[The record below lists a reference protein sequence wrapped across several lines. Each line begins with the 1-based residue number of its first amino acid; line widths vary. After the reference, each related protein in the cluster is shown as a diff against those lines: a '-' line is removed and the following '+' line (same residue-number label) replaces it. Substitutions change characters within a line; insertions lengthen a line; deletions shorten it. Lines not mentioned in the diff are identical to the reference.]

1 MKLLFVITSLENG
14 GAERVCASLA
24 NYFSTKHKVEILYFS
39 GEIFYE
45 ISPKVKLNKFT
56 RNSRIPRL
64 AAKLLAIRKHAKDAD
79 CILSFMDSTNILSI
93 IATAFL
99 GRKLIIS
106 EHSAHDFV
114 GLKWRVLRRIF
125 YPFATALTVLNKS
138 DFNYYSFVKNKAI
151 IYNPSIFKPSF
162 GGQENGGQENG
173 GQKEKLIIFVGRLE
187 PVKGC
192 DIFLRALALL
202 GLDDFKLLVLGAGS
216 QKKSLQSLSAGLG
229 LKNLEFLGSVSDIQN
244 YYKKAK
250 IIVSSSRF
258 EGLGNALIESAFFEC
273 IRVATPTAGAL
284 ELLEDGK
291 NGFISSDFSEQALA
305 KAILKAIN
313 ADESVLENTRAQCEK
328 FSLENIAAQW
338 WELIK

>member
-24 NYFSTKHKVEILYFS
+24 NYFSKENEVEILYFS

-45 ISPKVKLNKFT
+45 ISPQVKLNKFS

-79 CILSFMDSTNILSI
+79 CVISFMDSTNILSI

-125 YPFATALTVLNKS
+125 YPFASALTVLSRS
-138 DFNYYSFVKNKAI
+138 DFSYYSFVKNKAI

-162 GGQENGGQENG
+162 GGQ
-173 GQKEKLIIFVGRLE
+173 KEKLIIFVGRLE
-187 PVKGC
+187 YVKGC

-202 GLDDFKLLVLGAGS
+202 RLDDFKLLVLGAGS
-216 QKKSLQSLSAGLG
+216 QKKSLQSLSEKLG

-258 EGLGNALIESAFFEC
+258 EGLGNALIESAFFDC

-313 ADESVLENTRAQCEK
+313 ADESVLENTRAESEK
-328 FSLENIAAQW
+328 FRLENIAAKW

>member
-24 NYFSTKHKVEILYFS
+24 NYFSKENEVEILYFS

-64 AAKLLAIRKHAKDAD
+64 AAKLLAIRKRAKDAY

-125 YPFATALTVLNKS
+125 YPFATALTVLSRS
-138 DFNYYSFVKNKAI
+138 DFSYYSFVKNKAI

-162 GGQENGGQENG
+162 GGQ
-173 GQKEKLIIFVGRLE
+173 KEKLIIFVGRLE
-187 PVKGC
+187 YVKGC

-202 GLDDFKLLVLGAGS
+202 RLDDFKVLVLGSGS
-216 QKKSLQSLSAGLG
+216 QKKSLQSLSEKLG

-258 EGLGNALIESAFFEC
+258 EGLGNALIESAFFDC

-305 KAILKAIN
+305 KAILKALN
-313 ADESVLENTRAQCEK
+313 ADESVLENTRAESEK
-328 FSLENIAAQW
+328 FRLENIAKEW

>member
-24 NYFSTKHKVEILYFS
+24 NYFSTEHKVEILYFS
-39 GEIFYE
+39 GEIFYQ
-45 ISPKVKLNKFT
+45 INSQVKLNKFT

-64 AAKLLAIRKHAKDAD
+64 PAKLLAIRKRAKDAD
-79 CILSFMDSTNILSI
+79 CVISFMDSTNILSI

-125 YPFATALTVLNKS
+125 YPFATALTVLSRS
-138 DFNYYSFVKNKAI
+138 DFSYYSFVKNKAI

-162 GGQENGGQENG
+162 GR
-173 GQKEKLIIFVGRLE
+173 QKEKLIIFVGRLE

-202 GLDDFKLLVLGAGS
+202 RLDDFKLLVLGGGS
-216 QKKSLQSLSAGLG
+216 QKQSLQSLSEKLG

-258 EGLGNALIESAFFEC
+258 EGLGNVLIESAFFDC

-305 KAILKAIN
+305 KAILKALN
-313 ADESVLENTRAQCEK
+313 ADESVLENTRAECEK

>member
-24 NYFSTKHKVEILYFS
+24 NYFSKENEVEILYFS

-45 ISPKVKLNKFT
+45 ISPKVKLNKFS

-64 AAKLLAIRKHAKDAD
+64 AAKLLAIRKRAKDAD
-79 CILSFMDSTNILSI
+79 CVISFMDSTNILSI

-125 YPFATALTVLNKS
+125 YPFATALTVLSKS
-138 DFNYYSFVKNKAI
+138 DFSYYSFVKNKAI

-162 GGQENGGQENG
+162 GGQ
-173 GQKEKLIIFVGRLE
+173 KEKLIIFVGRLE
-187 PVKGC
+187 YVKGC

-202 GLDDFKLLVLGAGS
+202 RLDDFKLLVLGDGS
-216 QKKSLQSLSAGLG
+216 QKKSLQNLSAKLG

-258 EGLGNALIESAFFEC
+258 EGLGNALIESAFFDC

-305 KAILKAIN
+305 KAILKALN
-313 ADESVLENTRAQCEK
+313 ADESVLENTRAESEK
-328 FSLENIAAQW
+328 FRLENIAAKW

>member
-24 NYFSTKHKVEILYFS
+24 NYFSKENEVEILYFS

-79 CILSFMDSTNILSI
+79 CVISFMDSTNILSI

-125 YPFATALTVLNKS
+125 YPFATALTVLSRS

-162 GGQENGGQENG
+162 G

-202 GLDDFKLLVLGAGS
+202 KLDDFKLLVLGAGS
-216 QKKSLQSLSAGLG
+216 QKKSLQNLSEKLG

-258 EGLGNALIESAFFEC
+258 EGLGNALIESAFFDC
-273 IRVATPTAGAL
+273 IRVATPTVGAL

-305 KAILKAIN
+305 KAILKALN
-313 ADESVLENTRAQCEK
+313 ADESVLENTRAESEK
-328 FSLENIAAQW
+328 FSLENIAAKW

>member
-24 NYFSTKHKVEILYFS
+24 NYFSKENEVEILYFS

-79 CILSFMDSTNILSI
+79 CVISFMDSTNILSI

-125 YPFATALTVLNKS
+125 YPFASALTVLSKS
-138 DFNYYSFVKNKAI
+138 DFSYYSFVKNKAI

-162 GGQENGGQENG
+162 GGQ
-173 GQKEKLIIFVGRLE
+173 KEKLIIFVGRLE
-187 PVKGC
+187 HVKGC

-202 GLDDFKLLVLGAGS
+202 RLDDFKLLVLGDGS
-216 QKKSLQSLSAGLG
+216 QKKSLQSLSEKLG

-258 EGLGNALIESAFFEC
+258 EGLGNVLIESAFFDC

-313 ADESVLENTRAQCEK
+313 ADESVLENTRAESEK
-328 FSLENIAAQW
+328 FSLENIAKEW

>member
-24 NYFSTKHKVEILYFS
+24 NYFSAENEVEILYFS

-45 ISPKVKLNKFT
+45 ISPKVKLNKFS

-64 AAKLLAIRKHAKDAD
+64 AAKLLAIRKRAKDAD
-79 CILSFMDSTNILSI
+79 CVISFMDSTNILSI

-125 YPFATALTVLNKS
+125 YPFATALTVLSRS
-138 DFNYYSFVKNKAI
+138 DFSYYSFVKNKAI

-162 GGQENGGQENG
+162 GGQ
-173 GQKEKLIIFVGRLE
+173 KEKLIIFVGRLE
-187 PVKGC
+187 HVKGC

-202 GLDDFKLLVLGAGS
+202 GLDDFKVLVLGSGS
-216 QKKSLQSLSAGLG
+216 QKQSLQNLSAKLG

-258 EGLGNALIESAFFEC
+258 EGLGNALIESAFFDC

-305 KAILKAIN
+305 KAILKALN
-313 ADESVLENTRAQCEK
+313 ADESVLENTRVQCEK
-328 FSLENIAAQW
+328 FRLENIAKEW

>member
-24 NYFSTKHKVEILYFS
+24 NYFSTEHEVEILYFS

-45 ISPKVKLNKFT
+45 INSKVKLNKFT

-64 AAKLLAIRKHAKDAD
+64 AAKLLAIRGHAKNAD

-125 YPFATALTVLNKS
+125 YPFASALTVLNRS

-162 GGQENGGQENG
+162 GGQ
-173 GQKEKLIIFVGRLE
+173 KEKLIIFVGRLE

-192 DIFLRALALL
+192 DIFLRTLALL
-202 GLDDFKLLVLGAGS
+202 RLDDFKLLVLGAGS

-229 LKNLEFLGSVSDIQN
+229 LKSLEFLGSVSDIQN

-328 FSLENIAAQW
+328 FSLENIAKEW

>member
-24 NYFSTKHKVEILYFS
+24 NYFSKENEVEILYFS

-64 AAKLLAIRKHAKDAD
+64 AAKLLAIRKRAKDAD

-125 YPFATALTVLNKS
+125 YPFASALTVLNKS

-162 GGQENGGQENG
+162 GGQ
-173 GQKEKLIIFVGRLE
+173 KEKLIIFVGRLE
-187 PVKGC
+187 YVKGC

-202 GLDDFKLLVLGAGS
+202 KLDDFKLLVLGAGS
-216 QKKSLQSLSAGLG
+216 QKKSLQSLSAKLG
-229 LKNLEFLGSVSDIQN
+229 LKNLEFLGALSDIQN

-258 EGLGNALIESAFFEC
+258 EGLGNVLIESAFFEC

-305 KAILKAIN
+305 KAILKAIH
-313 ADESVLENTRAQCEK
+313 ADESVLENTRAESEK
-328 FSLENIAAQW
+328 FRLENIAAKW

>member
-24 NYFSTKHKVEILYFS
+24 NYFSAEHEVEILYFS

-45 ISPKVKLNKFT
+45 ISPKVKLNKFS

-64 AAKLLAIRKHAKDAD
+64 AAKLLAIRKRAKDAD
-79 CILSFMDSTNILSI
+79 CVISFMDSTNILSI

-125 YPFATALTVLNKS
+125 YPFASALTVLNKS

-162 GGQENGGQENG
+162 GGQ
-173 GQKEKLIIFVGRLE
+173 KEKLIIFVGRLE

-202 GLDDFKLLVLGAGS
+202 KLDDFKVLVLGSGS
-216 QKKSLQSLSAGLG
+216 QKKSLQSLSAKLG
-229 LKNLEFLGSVSDIQN
+229 LKNLEFLGAVSDIQN

-258 EGLGNALIESAFFEC
+258 EGLGNALIESAFFDC

-313 ADESVLENTRAQCEK
+313 ADESVLENTRAESEK

>member
-24 NYFSTKHKVEILYFS
+24 NYFSKENEVEILYFS

-45 ISPKVKLNKFT
+45 ISPKVKLNKFS

-64 AAKLLAIRKHAKDAD
+64 AAKLLAIRKRAKDAD
-79 CILSFMDSTNILSI
+79 CVISFMDSTNILSI

-125 YPFATALTVLNKS
+125 YPFASALTVLSKS
-138 DFNYYSFVKNKAI
+138 DFSYYSFVKNKAI

-162 GGQENGGQENG
+162 GGQ
-173 GQKEKLIIFVGRLE
+173 KEKLIIFVGRLE
-187 PVKGC
+187 HVKGC

-202 GLDDFKLLVLGAGS
+202 KLDDFKVLVLGSGS
-216 QKKSLQSLSAGLG
+216 QKKSLQSLSEKLG

-258 EGLGNALIESAFFEC
+258 EGLGNVLIESAFFDC

-305 KAILKAIN
+305 KAILKALS
-313 ADESVLENTRAQCEK
+313 ADESVLENTRAESEK
-328 FSLENIAAQW
+328 FRLENIAAKW

>member
-1 MKLLFVITSLENG
+1 MKLLFIITSLENG

-24 NYFSTKHKVEILYFS
+24 NYFSKENEVEILYFS

-45 ISPKVKLNKFT
+45 ISPKVKLNKFS

-64 AAKLLAIRKHAKDAD
+64 AAKLLAIRKRAKDAD

-125 YPFATALTVLNKS
+125 YPFASALTVLSRS

-162 GGQENGGQENG
+162 GGQ
-173 GQKEKLIIFVGRLE
+173 KEKLIIFVGRLE
-187 PVKGC
+187 YVKGC

-202 GLDDFKLLVLGAGS
+202 KLDDFKLLVLGDGS
-216 QKKSLQSLSAGLG
+216 QKKSLQSLSAKLG
-229 LKNLEFLGSVSDIQN
+229 LKNIEFLGAVSDIQN

-258 EGLGNALIESAFFEC
+258 EGLGNALIESAFFDC

-305 KAILKAIN
+305 KAILKALN
-313 ADESVLENTRAQCEK
+313 TDESVLENTRAQCEK

>member
-24 NYFSTKHKVEILYFS
+24 NYFSKENEVEILYFS

-45 ISPKVKLNKFT
+45 ISPKVKLNKFS

-125 YPFATALTVLNKS
+125 YPFASALTVLNRS

-162 GGQENGGQENG
+162 GGQ
-173 GQKEKLIIFVGRLE
+173 KEKLIIFVGRLE
-187 PVKGC
+187 HVKGC

-202 GLDDFKLLVLGAGS
+202 RLDDFKVLVLGSGS
-216 QKKSLQSLSAGLG
+216 QKKSLQSLSEKLG

-258 EGLGNALIESAFFEC
+258 EGLGNALIESAFFDC

-313 ADESVLENTRAQCEK
+313 ADESVLENTRAESEK

>member
-24 NYFSTKHKVEILYFS
+24 NYFSKENKVEILYFS

-64 AAKLLAIRKHAKDAD
+64 PAKLLTIRKHAKYAD

-125 YPFATALTVLNKS
+125 YPFASALTVLNKS
-138 DFNYYSFVKNKAI
+138 DFSYYSFVKNKAI

-162 GGQENGGQENG
+162 G

-202 GLDDFKLLVLGAGS
+202 RLDDFKLLVLGAGS

-258 EGLGNALIESAFFEC
+258 EGLGNALIESAFFDC

-313 ADESVLENTRAQCEK
+313 ADESVLENTRAESEK
-328 FSLENIAAQW
+328 FRLENIAKEW

>member
-24 NYFSTKHKVEILYFS
+24 NYFSKEHEVKILYFS

-45 ISPKVKLNKFT
+45 ISPKVKLNKFS

-64 AAKLLAIRKHAKDAD
+64 AAKLLAIRKRAKDAD
-79 CILSFMDSTNILSI
+79 CVISFMDSTNILSI

-125 YPFATALTVLNKS
+125 YPFASALTVLSKS
-138 DFNYYSFVKNKAI
+138 DFSYYSFVKNKAI

-162 GGQENGGQENG
+162 GGQENG
-173 GQKEKLIIFVGRLE
+173 QKEKLIIFVGRLE
-187 PVKGC
+187 YVKGC

-202 GLDDFKLLVLGAGS
+202 RLDDFKLLVLGSGS
-216 QKKSLQSLSAGLG
+216 QKKSLQSLSEKLG

-244 YYKKAK
+244 YYKKAR
-250 IIVSSSRF
+250 ILVSSSRF
-258 EGLGNALIESAFFEC
+258 EGLGNALIESAFFDC

-305 KAILKAIN
+305 KAVLKALN
-313 ADESVLENTRAQCEK
+313 ADESVLENTRAESEK

>member
-24 NYFSTKHKVEILYFS
+24 NYFSAEHEVEILYFS

-64 AAKLLAIRKHAKDAD
+64 AAKLLAIRKRAKDAD

-125 YPFATALTVLNKS
+125 YPFATALTVLSKS

-162 GGQENGGQENG
+162 GGQ
-173 GQKEKLIIFVGRLE
+173 KEKLIIFVGRLE
-187 PVKGC
+187 HVKGC

-216 QKKSLQSLSAGLG
+216 QKKSLQSLSAKLG

-258 EGLGNALIESAFFEC
+258 EGLGNALIESAFFDC

-313 ADESVLENTRAQCEK
+313 ADESVL
-328 FSLENIAAQW
+328 
-338 WELIK
+338 

>member
-24 NYFSTKHKVEILYFS
+24 NYFSKENEVEILYFR

-45 ISPKVKLNKFT
+45 ISPKVKLNKFS

-64 AAKLLAIRKHAKDAD
+64 AAKLLAIRKRAKDAD
-79 CILSFMDSTNILSI
+79 CVISFMDSTNILSI

-125 YPFATALTVLNKS
+125 YPFASALTVLNRS

-162 GGQENGGQENG
+162 GGQ
-173 GQKEKLIIFVGRLE
+173 KEKLIIFVGRLE
-187 PVKGC
+187 YVKGC

-202 GLDDFKLLVLGAGS
+202 KLDDFKVLVLGYSS
-216 QKKSLQSLSAGLG
+216 QKKSLQKKREKLG
-229 LKNLEFLGSVSDIQN
+229 LKNLEFLGALSDIQN

-258 EGLGNALIESAFFEC
+258 EGLGNVLIESAFFDC
-273 IRVATPTAGAL
+273 IRVATPTAGAM

-305 KAILKAIN
+305 KAILKALN
-313 ADESVLENTRAQCEK
+313 ADESVLENTRAESEN
-328 FSLENIAAQW
+328 FSLENIAKEW

>member
-24 NYFSTKHKVEILYFS
+24 NYFSTEHEVEILYFS
-39 GEIFYE
+39 GEIFYQ
-45 ISPKVKLNKFT
+45 ISPKVKLDKFKG
-56 RNSRIPRL
+56 NSKIPRIF
-64 AAKLLAIRKHAKDAD
+64 AKLLAIRKHAKDAD

-125 YPFATALTVLNKS
+125 YPFASALTVLNRS

-162 GGQENGGQENG
+162 GGQ
-173 GQKEKLIIFVGRLE
+173 KEKLIIFVGRLE
-187 PVKGC
+187 YVKGC

-202 GLDDFKLLVLGAGS
+202 RLDDFKLLVLGSGS
-216 QKKSLQSLSAGLG
+216 QKKSLQSLSEKLG
-229 LKNLEFLGSVSDIQN
+229 LKNLEFLGALSDIQN

-258 EGLGNALIESAFFEC
+258 EGLGNVLIESAFFDC

-313 ADESVLENTRAQCEK
+313 ADESVLENTRAESEK
-328 FSLENIAAQW
+328 FRLENIAAKW

>member
-24 NYFSTKHKVEILYFS
+24 NYFSTKHEVEILYFS

-45 ISPKVKLNKFT
+45 INPKVKLNKFS

-64 AAKLLAIRKHAKDAD
+64 AAKLLAIRKRAKDAD
-79 CILSFMDSTNILSI
+79 CVISFMDSTNILSI

-125 YPFATALTVLNKS
+125 YPFATALTVLSKS

-162 GGQENGGQENG
+162 GGQ
-173 GQKEKLIIFVGRLE
+173 KEKLIIFVGRLE
-187 PVKGC
+187 HVKGC

-202 GLDDFKLLVLGAGS
+202 KLDDFKLLVLGDGS
-216 QKKSLQSLSAGLG
+216 QKKSLQSLSEKLC

-258 EGLGNALIESAFFEC
+258 EGLGNALIESAFFDC

-305 KAILKAIN
+305 KAILKALS
-313 ADESVLENTRAQCEK
+313 ADESVLENTRAESEK
-328 FSLENIAAQW
+328 FCLENIAKEW

>member
-24 NYFSTKHKVEILYFS
+24 NYFSKENEVEILYFS

-45 ISPKVKLNKFT
+45 ISPKVKLNKFS

-64 AAKLLAIRKHAKDAD
+64 AAKLLAIRKRAKDAD
-79 CILSFMDSTNILSI
+79 CVISFMDSTNILSI

-125 YPFATALTVLNKS
+125 YPFATALTVLSRS

-162 GGQENGGQENG
+162 GGQ
-173 GQKEKLIIFVGRLE
+173 KEKLIIFVGRLE
-187 PVKGC
+187 YVKGC

-202 GLDDFKLLVLGAGS
+202 RLDDFKLLVLGGGS
-216 QKKSLQSLSAGLG
+216 QKKSLQSLSEKLG

-258 EGLGNALIESAFFEC
+258 EGLGNALIESAFFDC

-305 KAILKAIN
+305 KAVLKALN
-313 ADESVLENTRAQCEK
+313 ADESVLENTRAESEK
-328 FSLENIAAQW
+328 FSLENIAKEW

>member
-24 NYFSTKHKVEILYFS
+24 NYFSKENEVEILYFS

-45 ISPKVKLNKFT
+45 ISPKVKLNKFS

-64 AAKLLAIRKHAKDAD
+64 AAKLLAIRKRAKDAD
-79 CILSFMDSTNILSI
+79 CVISFMDSTNILSI

-125 YPFATALTVLNKS
+125 YPFASALTVLSKS

-162 GGQENGGQENG
+162 GGQ
-173 GQKEKLIIFVGRLE
+173 KEKLIIFVGRLE
-187 PVKGC
+187 YVKGC

-202 GLDDFKLLVLGAGS
+202 KLDDFKLLVLGDGS
-216 QKKSLQSLSAGLG
+216 QKQSLQSLSQKLG
-229 LKNLEFLGSVSDIQN
+229 LKNLEFLGAVSDIQN

-258 EGLGNALIESAFFEC
+258 EGLGNALIESAFFDC

-305 KAILKAIN
+305 KAILKALN
-313 ADESVLENTRAQCEK
+313 ADESVLENTRAESEK
-328 FSLENIAAQW
+328 FRLENIAKEW

>member
-24 NYFSTKHKVEILYFS
+24 NYFSKENEVEILYFS

-45 ISPKVKLNKFT
+45 ISPKVKLNKFS

-64 AAKLLAIRKHAKDAD
+64 LAKLLAIRKRAKEDD
-79 CILSFMDSTNILSI
+79 CVISFMDSTNILSI

-125 YPFATALTVLNKS
+125 YPFASALTVLSRS
-138 DFNYYSFVKNKAI
+138 DFSYYSFVKNKAI

-162 GGQENGGQENG
+162 G

-202 GLDDFKLLVLGAGS
+202 RLDDFKLLVLGAGS
-216 QKKSLQSLSAGLG
+216 QKKSLQSLSEKLG

-258 EGLGNALIESAFFEC
+258 EGLGNVLIESAFFDC

-305 KAILKAIN
+305 KAILKALN
-313 ADESVLENTRAQCEK
+313 TDESVLENTRAQCEK

>member
-24 NYFSTKHKVEILYFS
+24 NYFSKENEVEILYFS

-45 ISPKVKLNKFT
+45 ISPKVKLNKFS

-79 CILSFMDSTNILSI
+79 CVISFMDSTNILSI

-125 YPFATALTVLNKS
+125 YPFATALTVLSRS

-162 GGQENGGQENG
+162 GGQ
-173 GQKEKLIIFVGRLE
+173 KEKLIIFVGRLE
-187 PVKGC
+187 YVKGC

-202 GLDDFKLLVLGAGS
+202 GLDDFKVLVLGDGS
-216 QKKSLQSLSAGLG
+216 QKKSLQNLSAKLG
-229 LKNLEFLGSVSDIQN
+229 LKNLEFLGAVSDIQN

-258 EGLGNALIESAFFEC
+258 EGLGNALIESAFFDC

-305 KAILKAIN
+305 KAILKALS
-313 ADESVLENTRAQCEK
+313 ADESVLENTRAESEK
-328 FSLENIAAQW
+328 FRLENIAAKW

>member
-24 NYFSTKHKVEILYFS
+24 NYFSKENEVEILYFS

-64 AAKLLAIRKHAKDAD
+64 AAKLLAIRKRAKDAD
-79 CILSFMDSTNILSI
+79 CVISFMDSTNILSI

-125 YPFATALTVLNKS
+125 YPFATALTVLSRS

-162 GGQENGGQENG
+162 GGQ
-173 GQKEKLIIFVGRLE
+173 KEKLIIFVGRLE
-187 PVKGC
+187 YVKGC

-202 GLDDFKLLVLGAGS
+202 KLDDFKLLVLGAGS

-258 EGLGNALIESAFFEC
+258 EGLGNALIESAFFDC

-305 KAILKAIN
+305 KAILKALS
-313 ADESVLENTRAQCEK
+313 ADESVLENTRAESEK
-328 FSLENIAAQW
+328 FRLENIAAKW

>member
-24 NYFSTKHKVEILYFS
+24 NYFSKENEVEILYFS

-45 ISPKVKLNKFT
+45 ISSKVKLNKFT

-79 CILSFMDSTNILSI
+79 CVISFMDSTNILSI

-125 YPFATALTVLNKS
+125 YPFATALTVLSRS

-162 GGQENGGQENG
+162 GGQ
-173 GQKEKLIIFVGRLE
+173 KEKLIIFVGRLE
-187 PVKGC
+187 YVKGC

-202 GLDDFKLLVLGAGS
+202 GLDDFKLLVLGDGS
-216 QKKSLQSLSAGLG
+216 QKKSLQSLSEKLG

-258 EGLGNALIESAFFEC
+258 EGLGNALIESAFFDC

-305 KAILKAIN
+305 KAILKALS
-313 ADESVLENTRAQCEK
+313 ADESVLENTRAESEK
-328 FSLENIAAQW
+328 FRLENIATEW

>member
-24 NYFSTKHKVEILYFS
+24 NYFSAEHEVEILYFS
-39 GEIFYE
+39 GEIFYK
-45 ISPKVKLNKFT
+45 ISSKVKLNKFT

-79 CILSFMDSTNILSI
+79 CVISFMDSTNILSI

-125 YPFATALTVLNKS
+125 YPFASALTVLSKS
-138 DFNYYSFVKNKAI
+138 DFSYYSFVKNKAI

-162 GGQENGGQENG
+162 GGQ
-173 GQKEKLIIFVGRLE
+173 KEKLIIFVGRLE
-187 PVKGC
+187 YVKGC

-202 GLDDFKLLVLGAGS
+202 RLDDFKLLVLGAGS

-229 LKNLEFLGSVSDIQN
+229 LKNLEFLGAVGDIQN

-258 EGLGNALIESAFFEC
+258 EGLGNVLIESAFFDC

-313 ADESVLENTRAQCEK
+313 ADESVLENTRAESEK

>member
-24 NYFSTKHKVEILYFS
+24 NYFSTEHEVEILYFS
-39 GEIFYE
+39 GEIFYQ
-45 ISPKVKLNKFT
+45 INSKVKLNKFT

-64 AAKLLAIRKHAKDAD
+64 PAKLLAIRGHAKNAD
-79 CILSFMDSTNILSI
+79 CVISFMDSTNILSI

-125 YPFATALTVLNKS
+125 YPFASALTVLNKS
-138 DFNYYSFVKNKAI
+138 DFNYYSFVKNKTI
-151 IYNPSIFKPSF
+151 IYNPSIFKPGF
-162 GGQENGGQENG
+162 G

-202 GLDDFKLLVLGAGS
+202 RLDDFKLLVLGAGS
-216 QKKSLQSLSAGLG
+216 QKKSLQSLSEKLG
-229 LKNLEFLGSVSDIQN
+229 LKNLEFLGAISDIQN

-258 EGLGNALIESAFFEC
+258 EGLGNVLIESAFFDC

-305 KAILKAIN
+305 KAILKALN
-313 ADESVLENTRAQCEK
+313 ADESVLENTRAESEK
-328 FSLENIAAQW
+328 FRLENIAKKW

>member
-24 NYFSTKHKVEILYFS
+24 NYFSKENEVEILYFS

-45 ISPKVKLNKFT
+45 ISPKVKLNKFS

-64 AAKLLAIRKHAKDAD
+64 AAKLLAIRKRAKDAD
-79 CILSFMDSTNILSI
+79 CVISFMDSTNILSI

-125 YPFATALTVLNKS
+125 YPFASALTVLSRS

-162 GGQENGGQENG
+162 GGE
-173 GQKEKLIIFVGRLE
+173 KEKLIIFVGRLE
-187 PVKGC
+187 YVKGC

-202 GLDDFKLLVLGAGS
+202 RLDDFKLLVLGDGS
-216 QKKSLQSLSAGLG
+216 QKKSLQSLGEKLG

-258 EGLGNALIESAFFEC
+258 EGLGNALIESAFFDC

-305 KAILKAIN
+305 KAILKALN
-313 ADESVLENTRAQCEK
+313 ADESVLENTRAESEK
-328 FSLENIAAQW
+328 FSLENIAKEW

>member
-24 NYFSTKHKVEILYFS
+24 NYFSTEHEVEILYFS

-45 ISPKVKLNKFT
+45 INSKVKLNKFT

-125 YPFATALTVLNKS
+125 YPFASALTVLNKS
-138 DFNYYSFVKNKAI
+138 DFSYYSFVKNKAI

-162 GGQENGGQENG
+162 G

-202 GLDDFKLLVLGAGS
+202 RLDDFKLLVLGAGS

-258 EGLGNALIESAFFEC
+258 EGLGNALIESAFFDC

-313 ADESVLENTRAQCEK
+313 ADESVLENTRAESEK
-328 FSLENIAAQW
+328 FSLENIAKEW

>member
-24 NYFSTKHKVEILYFS
+24 NYFSKENEVEILYFS

-45 ISPKVKLNKFT
+45 ISPKVKLNKFS

-64 AAKLLAIRKHAKDAD
+64 AAKLLAIRKRAKDAD
-79 CILSFMDSTNILSI
+79 CVISFMDSTNILSI

-125 YPFATALTVLNKS
+125 YPFATALTVLSRS

-162 GGQENGGQENG
+162 GGQ
-173 GQKEKLIIFVGRLE
+173 KEKLIIFVGRLE
-187 PVKGC
+187 HVKGC

-202 GLDDFKLLVLGAGS
+202 RLDDFKLLVLGAGS

-258 EGLGNALIESAFFEC
+258 EGLGNALIESAFFDC

-305 KAILKAIN
+305 KAILKALN
-313 ADESVLENTRAQCEK
+313 ADESVLENTRAESEK
-328 FSLENIAAQW
+328 FRLENIAKEW

>member
-24 NYFSTKHKVEILYFS
+24 NYFSKENEVEILYFS

-64 AAKLLAIRKHAKDAD
+64 AAKLLAIRKRAKDAD
-79 CILSFMDSTNILSI
+79 CVISFMDSTNILSI

-125 YPFATALTVLNKS
+125 YPFATALTVLSRS

-162 GGQENGGQENG
+162 GGQ
-173 GQKEKLIIFVGRLE
+173 KEKLIIFVGRLE
-187 PVKGC
+187 YVKGC

-202 GLDDFKLLVLGAGS
+202 GLDDFKVLVLGAGS
-216 QKKSLQSLSAGLG
+216 QKQSLQNLSAKLG
-229 LKNLEFLGSVSDIQN
+229 LKNLEFLGAVSDIQN

-258 EGLGNALIESAFFEC
+258 EGLGNALIESAFFDC

-305 KAILKAIN
+305 KAILKALS
-313 ADESVLENTRAQCEK
+313 ADESVLENTRAESEK
-328 FSLENIAAQW
+328 FRLENIAKEW

>member
-24 NYFSTKHKVEILYFS
+24 NYFSTEHEVEILYFS

-45 ISPKVKLNKFT
+45 ISPKVKLNKFS

-64 AAKLLAIRKHAKDAD
+64 AAKLLAIRRHAKDAD
-79 CILSFMDSTNILSI
+79 CVISFMDSTNILSI

-125 YPFATALTVLNKS
+125 YPFASALTVLSKS
-138 DFNYYSFVKNKAI
+138 DFSYYSFVKNKAI

-162 GGQENGGQENG
+162 GGQ
-173 GQKEKLIIFVGRLE
+173 KEKLIIFVGRLE
-187 PVKGC
+187 YVKGC

-202 GLDDFKLLVLGAGS
+202 RLDDFKLLVLGDGS
-216 QKKSLQSLSAGLG
+216 QKKSLQSLSEKLG

-258 EGLGNALIESAFFEC
+258 EGLGNALIESAFFDC

-328 FSLENIAAQW
+328 FSLENIAKEW

>member
-24 NYFSTKHKVEILYFS
+24 NYFSTEHEVEILYFS
-39 GEIFYE
+39 GEIFYQ
-45 ISPKVKLNKFT
+45 INSKVKLNKFT

-79 CILSFMDSTNILSI
+79 CVISFMDSTNILSI

-125 YPFATALTVLNKS
+125 YPFASALTVLSRS

-162 GGQENGGQENG
+162 GGQ
-173 GQKEKLIIFVGRLE
+173 KEKLIIFVGRLE
-187 PVKGC
+187 YVKGC

-202 GLDDFKLLVLGAGS
+202 RLDDFKLLVLGGGS
-216 QKKSLQSLSAGLG
+216 QKKSLQSLSEKLS
-229 LKNLEFLGSVSDIQN
+229 LKTL
-244 YYKKAK
+244 
-250 IIVSSSRF
+250 
-258 EGLGNALIESAFFEC
+258 
-273 IRVATPTAGAL
+273 
-284 ELLEDGK
+284 
-291 NGFISSDFSEQALA
+291 
-305 KAILKAIN
+305 
-313 ADESVLENTRAQCEK
+313 
-328 FSLENIAAQW
+328 
-338 WELIK
+338 

>member
-24 NYFSTKHKVEILYFS
+24 NYFSKENEVEILYFS

-45 ISPKVKLNKFT
+45 ISPKVKLNKFS

-79 CILSFMDSTNILSI
+79 CVISFMDSTNILSI

-125 YPFATALTVLNKS
+125 YPFATALTVLSRS

-162 GGQENGGQENG
+162 GGQ
-173 GQKEKLIIFVGRLE
+173 KEKLIIFVGRLE
-187 PVKGC
+187 YVKGC

-202 GLDDFKLLVLGAGS
+202 RLDDFKLLVLGDGS
-216 QKKSLQSLSAGLG
+216 QKKSLQSLSEKLG

-258 EGLGNALIESAFFEC
+258 EGLGNALIESAFFDC

-305 KAILKAIN
+305 KAILKALN
-313 ADESVLENTRAQCEK
+313 ADESVLENTRAESEK
-328 FSLENIAAQW
+328 FRLENIAAKW

>member
-24 NYFSTKHKVEILYFS
+24 NYFSKENEVEILYFS

-64 AAKLLAIRKHAKDAD
+64 AAKLLAIRKRAKDAD

-125 YPFATALTVLNKS
+125 YPFASALTVLSKS

-162 GGQENGGQENG
+162 GGQ
-173 GQKEKLIIFVGRLE
+173 KEKLIIFVGRLE
-187 PVKGC
+187 HVKGC

-216 QKKSLQSLSAGLG
+216 QKKSLQSLSAKLG

-258 EGLGNALIESAFFEC
+258 EGLGNALIESAFFDC

-305 KAILKAIN
+305 KAILKALS
-313 ADESVLENTRAQCEK
+313 ADESVLENTRAESEK
-328 FSLENIAAQW
+328 FRLENIAKEW

>member
-24 NYFSTKHKVEILYFS
+24 NYFSKENEVEILYFS

-45 ISPKVKLNKFT
+45 ISPKVKLNKFS

-64 AAKLLAIRKHAKDAD
+64 AAKLLAIRKRAKDAD
-79 CILSFMDSTNILSI
+79 CVISFMDSTNILSI

-125 YPFATALTVLNKS
+125 YPFASALTVLSKS
-138 DFNYYSFVKNKAI
+138 DFSYYSFVKNKAI

-162 GGQENGGQENG
+162 GGQ
-173 GQKEKLIIFVGRLE
+173 KEKLIIFVGRLE
-187 PVKGC
+187 YVKGC

-202 GLDDFKLLVLGAGS
+202 RLDDFKLLVLGSGS
-216 QKKSLQSLSAGLG
+216 QKKSLQSLSAKLG
-229 LKNLEFLGSVSDIQN
+229 LKNLEFLGAVSDIQN

-258 EGLGNALIESAFFEC
+258 EGLGNALIESAFFDC

-305 KAILKAIN
+305 KAILKALS
-313 ADESVLENTRAQCEK
+313 ADESVLENTRAESEK
-328 FSLENIAAQW
+328 FSLENIAAKW

>member
-24 NYFSTKHKVEILYFS
+24 NYFSAEHEVEILYFS

-45 ISPKVKLNKFT
+45 ISPKVKLNKFS

-64 AAKLLAIRKHAKDAD
+64 AAKLLAIRKRAKDAD
-79 CILSFMDSTNILSI
+79 CVISFMDSTNILSI

-125 YPFATALTVLNKS
+125 YPFASALTVLSKS
-138 DFNYYSFVKNKAI
+138 DFSYYSFVKNKAI

-162 GGQENGGQENG
+162 GGQ
-173 GQKEKLIIFVGRLE
+173 KEKLIIFVGRLE
-187 PVKGC
+187 YVKGC

-202 GLDDFKLLVLGAGS
+202 GLDDFKVLVLGGGS
-216 QKKSLQSLSAGLG
+216 QKKSLQSLSAKLG

-258 EGLGNALIESAFFEC
+258 EGLGNALIESAFFDC

-305 KAILKAIN
+305 KAILKALN
-313 ADESVLENTRAQCEK
+313 ADESVLENTRAESEK
-328 FSLENIAAQW
+328 FSLENIAKEW

>member
-24 NYFSTKHKVEILYFS
+24 NYFSTEHEVEILYFS
-39 GEIFYE
+39 GEIFYQ
-45 ISPKVKLNKFT
+45 INSKVKLNKFT

-64 AAKLLAIRKHAKDAD
+64 AAKLLAIRKRAKDAD

-99 GRKLIIS
+99 GRKLIVS

-125 YPFATALTVLNKS
+125 YPFASALTVLSKS
-138 DFNYYSFVKNKAI
+138 DFSYYSFVKNKAI

-162 GGQENGGQENG
+162 G

-202 GLDDFKLLVLGAGS
+202 KLDDFKLLVLGAGS
-216 QKKSLQSLSAGLG
+216 QKKSLQSLSEKLG
-229 LKNLEFLGSVSDIQN
+229 LKNLEFLGALSDIQN

-258 EGLGNALIESAFFEC
+258 EGLGNALIESAFFDC

-305 KAILKAIN
+305 KAILKALS
-313 ADESVLENTRAQCEK
+313 ADESVLENTRAESEK
-328 FSLENIAAQW
+328 FRLENIAKEW

>member
-24 NYFSTKHKVEILYFS
+24 NYFSKENEVEILYFS

-45 ISPKVKLNKFT
+45 ISPRVKLNKFS

-125 YPFATALTVLNKS
+125 YPFASALTVLSRS

-162 GGQENGGQENG
+162 GGQ
-173 GQKEKLIIFVGRLE
+173 KEKLIIFVGRLE
-187 PVKGC
+187 YVKGC

-202 GLDDFKLLVLGAGS
+202 KLDDFKLLVLGAGS
-216 QKKSLQSLSAGLG
+216 QKKSLQSLSEKLG

-258 EGLGNALIESAFFEC
+258 EGLGNALIESAFFDC

-305 KAILKAIN
+305 KAILKALN
-313 ADESVLENTRAQCEK
+313 ADESVLENTRAESEK
-328 FSLENIAAQW
+328 FSLENIAKEW

>member
-24 NYFSTKHKVEILYFS
+24 NYFSTEHEVEILYFS
-39 GEIFYE
+39 GEIFYK
-45 ISPKVKLNKFT
+45 INSKVKLNKFT

-64 AAKLLAIRKHAKDAD
+64 AAKLLAIRKRAKDAD

-125 YPFATALTVLNKS
+125 YPFASALTVLSKS

-162 GGQENGGQENG
+162 G

-202 GLDDFKLLVLGAGS
+202 RLDDFKLLVLGDGS

-229 LKNLEFLGSVSDIQN
+229 LKNLEFLGAVGNIQN

-258 EGLGNALIESAFFEC
+258 EGLGNALIESAFFDC

-305 KAILKAIN
+305 KAILKALS
-313 ADESVLENTRAQCEK
+313 ADESVLENTRAESEK
-328 FSLENIAAQW
+328 FSLENIAKEW